1 VLVRAY
7 VDNTEKLLKPGMTGV
22 AKIYCGM
29 SFVGNILTR
38 DLVRFIRTEF
48 WL

>member
-1 VLVRAY
+1 
-7 VDNTEKLLKPGMTGV
+7 MTGV